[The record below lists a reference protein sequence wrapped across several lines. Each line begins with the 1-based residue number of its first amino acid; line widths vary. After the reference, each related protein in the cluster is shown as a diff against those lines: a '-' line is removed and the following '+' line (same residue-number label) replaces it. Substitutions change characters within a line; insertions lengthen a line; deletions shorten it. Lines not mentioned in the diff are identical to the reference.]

1 MTPVDFWRNWWSS
14 WFAMCQ
20 HQFAFQEE
28 MMAMAFPAAAANMPK
43 VSSLCGV
50 APAAATATVKPF
62 ARRASA

>member
-28 MMAMAFPAAAANMPK
+28 MMAMAFPTAAANMPK
-43 VSSLCGV
+43 MSSLCGV
-50 APAAATATVKPF
+50 TPTSTFAPAAPLG
-62 ARRASA
+62 RRASA